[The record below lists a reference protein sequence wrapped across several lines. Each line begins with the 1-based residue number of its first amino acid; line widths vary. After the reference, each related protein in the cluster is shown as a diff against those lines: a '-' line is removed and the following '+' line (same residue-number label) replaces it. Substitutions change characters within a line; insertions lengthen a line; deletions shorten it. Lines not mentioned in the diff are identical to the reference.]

1 MGDAVR
7 ILGLPRR
14 LHRLFRRSLQLS
26 GAGSQSQ
33 WLSGQVRRLIRE
45 QQEIHGEDLLR
56 VLTIE
61 ETEIIAVIRSGA
73 AEFPQI
79 VEESMLAESRV
90 RAILDDLVDRGIVQ
104 ERKKGG
110 KTDGAR
116 GAAIT
121 LYFADSE

>member
-14 LHRLFRRSLQLS
+14 LHRLFRRSLALS

-45 QQEIHGEDLLR
+45 QQEIHGDDLLR

-61 ETEIIAVIRSGA
+61 ETEIVTVIRSGA

-90 RAILDDLVDRGIVQ
+90 RTILDDLVDRGIVQ

-116 GAAIT
+116 GAAVK
-121 LYFADSE
+121 LYFAE

>member
-1 MGDAVR
+1 M
-7 ILGLPRR
+7 
-14 LHRLFRRSLQLS
+14 FRRSLALS

-61 ETEIIAVIRSGA
+61 ETEIVSVIRSGA

-79 VEESMLAESRV
+79 VEESMIAESRV
-90 RAILDDLVDRGIVQ
+90 RVILDDLVDRGIVQ

-110 KTDGAR
+110 KTDKAR
-116 GAAIT
+116 GAAIA